1 MTLEEKE
8 ALDRIV
14 AETHEVK
21 SYLQIIDGM
30 SHLLDKL
37 RTDILDRNDRYVQL
51 EWKLTKLQGEKNV

>member
-14 AETHEVK
+14 AETHEAK